1 MSSKIPLW
9 ECSLNVFV
17 IVIVFVFAGLC
28 RSAHGNLRFQE
39 SQLALGPVFKLPPKR
54 IPGFQDLQKK
64 QSLYCSYCIKTNNQQ
79 KITMITNTNSNKKK
93 HVLKPEISEC
103 NCLHVSTNQLP
114 CPLANNA
121 DREPLR
127 PGRAVSVANIQAW
140 RCDVLRHHPGIV
152 DLSIPVLGQL
162 AQRKRWQ
169 REFWRRRQGDR
180 RNHGPFKIAEN
191 TQYWYLDECFLETSL
206 KTQNYKKK
214 TWRNASWEFS
224 PSSGLSLI
232 QQNSPPQIHES

>member
-1 MSSKIPLW
+1 MEKLCTPSFYQRPDITDSRDASAKNAKLPRFSKHSRFSRRVKFWNLAQIVWFGRNSQFGLRLRLVRLGTSVELAFEGVLWMSSKIPLW

-93 HVLKPEISEC
+93 HVL
-103 NCLHVSTNQLP
+103 
-114 CPLANNA
+114 
-121 DREPLR
+121 
-127 PGRAVSVANIQAW
+127 
-140 RCDVLRHHPGIV
+140 
-152 DLSIPVLGQL
+152 
-162 AQRKRWQ
+162 
-169 REFWRRRQGDR
+169 
-180 RNHGPFKIAEN
+180 
-191 TQYWYLDECFLETSL
+191 
-206 KTQNYKKK
+206 
-214 TWRNASWEFS
+214 
-224 PSSGLSLI
+224 
-232 QQNSPPQIHES
+232 